1 MRKISG
7 YFMAAALIFA
17 LAGCAGKTE
26 APEGQNNRTTQQAGN
41 TKKEKEKGGSST
53 GEKSG
58 EEEQGGNAGEA
69 KKQEVPQDDEL
80 FTCLISEAPA
90 GVPFTDLTWTGFE
103 RIKEEYGASVKLI
116 EALDKAEYAEQIR
129 AMAEMGANPIYTMFD
144 TVNEVA
150 VELAPEYPDTFFC
163 LIDSSLDTKYDNVA
177 NVYVDSLEPAFV
189 AGFVAAKT
197 SEAKT
202 IGWIGSL
209 DIPVINRFR
218 DAYLAGAGYAEPE
231 VTVHTAYVGD
241 DSDTVKAGEQTKIM
255 VSQGADIIFQ
265 TANLAGLGVI
275 QGCADAGILCIGV
288 DEWQGGID
296 DCVFWSS
303 LTDISGAV
311 FDSFT
316 SYKEGSF
323 TPGRTN
329 YGIETHSAIFDE
341 RDYEKLP
348 EEVKSSLDE
357 LLAAV
362 ESGSLNLEELLP

>member
-1 MRKISG
+1 MRKMKL
-7 YFMAAALIFA
+7 FLTAAAVICA
-17 LAGCAGKTE
+17 LSGCAGKTE
-26 APEGQNNRTTQQAGN
+26 TPKDQTQAASEAKTEKAEEAG
-41 TKKEKEKGGSST
+41 KEAG
-53 GEKSG
+53 KS
-58 EEEQGGNAGEA
+58 ENAGETEEA
-69 KKQEVPQDDEL
+69 KKAETPENGDL

-103 RIKEEYGASVKLI
+103 RIENEYGAQVKLI
-116 EALDKAEYAEQIR
+116 EALDKAEYSEQIR

-150 VELAPEYPDTFFC
+150 VELAPEYPETMFC

-189 AGFVAAKT
+189 SGFVAAKT
-197 SEAKT
+197 TQSGT

-218 DAYLAGAGYAEPE
+218 DAYLAGAKYADPD
-231 VTVHTAYVGD
+231 VVVQTAYVGD

-275 QGCADAGILCIGV
+275 QGCSDAGIKCIGV

-296 DCVFWSS
+296 GCVFWSS
-303 LTDISGAV
+303 LTDINGAV

-316 SYKEGSF
+316 AYKEGRF
-323 TPGRTN
+323 TAGRTN
-329 YGIETHSAIFDE
+329 YGIETQSAIYDD

-348 EEVKSSLDE
+348 DDVKAELDE

-362 ESGSLNLEELLP
+362 RSGSLNLEDLLK

>member
-1 MRKISG
+1 MRKMRL
-7 YFMAAALIFA
+7 FLTAAAIICA
-17 LAGCAGKTE
+17 LSGCAGNQTE
-26 APEGQNNRTTQQAGN
+26 T
-41 TKKEKEKGGSST
+41 
-53 GEKSG
+53 SG
-58 EEEQGGNAGEA
+58 EQKGQVQTESKEETGKAEEA
-69 KKQEVPQDDEL
+69 KASDTKDDGKL

-103 RIKEEYGASVKLI
+103 RIEKEYGAQVKLI
-116 EALDKAEYAEQIR
+116 EALDKAEYSEQIR

-150 VELAPEYPDTFFC
+150 VELAPEYPDTMFC

-189 AGFVAAKT
+189 SGFVAAKMT
-197 SEAKT
+197 ESGT

-218 DAYLAGAGYAEPE
+218 DAYLAGARYADPD
-231 VTVHTAYVGD
+231 VVVQTAYVGD

-275 QGCADAGILCIGV
+275 QGCSEAGIKCIGV
-288 DEWQGGID
+288 DEWQGGVD

-303 LTDISGAV
+303 LTDINGAV

-316 SYKEGSF
+316 AYKDGAF
-323 TPGRTN
+323 APGRTN
-329 YGIETHSAIFDE
+329 YGIETQSAIYDD
-341 RDYEKLP
+341 RDYGKLP
-348 EEVKSSLDE
+348 EDVRSQLDE
-357 LLAAV
+357 LIAAV
-362 ESGSLNLEELLP
+362 KSGSLNLEDLLQ